1 MKFNLIFLF
10 FLVSCS
16 PSSTKVDN
24 RKSYNSTGFA
34 LIYDQSDYEVKAIK
48 KKFNNELLQ
57 ISQKDLRIGTLI
69 KPTNPKTQESI
80 VLKNIKK
87 TNYPDFYKILITKPV
102 AEKLNI
108 DNKISNEYTVL
119 EVKCKN
125 VPAVLYRITKMISS
139 LGFQINTANVS
150 TYGDRVVD
158 IFYIKN
164 AFGSKVDDF
173 STMEKIKSS
182 ILKILEETDP
192 ANQMMKS

>member
-16 PSSTKVDN
+16 PNSTMVDN

-34 LIYDQSDYEVKAIK
+34 LIYDQSDYEVKTIK

-57 ISQKDLRIGTLI
+57 ISHKDLRIGTLI
-69 KPTNPKTQESI
+69 KLTNPKTQESI

-108 DNKISNEYTVL
+108 DKKLPLIRILELKKNKSFIAEKAKIFQ
-119 EVKCKN
+119 EEKKN
-125 VPAVLYRITKMISS
+125 I
-139 LGFQINTANVS
+139 
-150 TYGDRVVD
+150 
-158 IFYIKN
+158 
-164 AFGSKVDDF
+164 
-173 STMEKIKSS
+173 IKSS
-182 ILKILEETDP
+182 CYFSRNIKYI
-192 ANQMMKS
+192 